1 MLSGYFYRPRG
12 LLRHKGRPRAAK
24 TKHNRLGGRWTMI
37 VFAPAFRLDGKTSSM
52 EAAACTV
59 PAGHGTDLT
68 TRERARSDELRS
80 MFSVFE
86 CFFELLAC
94 RQVAGQKYRKVN
106 VPAGFSYTETIGR
119 ARPCGPNAPGL
130 VPWVE
135 WGEAGGQTDGHTVD
149 GRARRESPALV
160 EG

>member
-1 MLSGYFYRPRG
+1 
-12 LLRHKGRPRAAK
+12 
-24 TKHNRLGGRWTMI
+24 MI

-94 RQVAGQKYRKVN
+94 RQVAGQKSSKTSSRTFFPTVSTVKL
-106 VPAGFSYTETIGR
+106 PR
-119 ARPCGPNAPGL
+119 AVLTRPGWVRGAKGARQEGGWTVRALGL
-130 VPWVE
+130 DV
-135 WGEAGGQTDGHTVD
+135 
-149 GRARRESPALV
+149 RRHPRR
-160 EG
+160 G